1 MPFARQFDQVII
13 DTFSKL
19 VDSAPVDHPVFDAR
33 FRRQVPFDFVAL
45 SFERHGRWAKE
56 TISFTK
62 KLATRRALGAG
73 LEASEEIRRWYAV
86 IACAI
91 QRSNAK
97 ILRGEPVP
105 AVVAR
110 AFFAW
115 RRLGS
120 GFGRD
125 LGVARG

>member
-1 MPFARQFDQVII
+1 MGKGKTV
-13 DTFSKL
+13 
-19 VDSAPVDHPVFDAR
+19 
-33 FRRQVPFDFVAL
+33 
-45 SFERHGRWAKE
+45 
-56 TISFTK
+56 SFTK
-62 KLATRRALGAG
+62 NVASRRALGAG
-73 LEASEEIRRWYAV
+73 LDPSEEIRRWYAV

-105 AVVAR
+105 AAVAPP
-110 AFFAW
+110 AW

-120 GFGRD
+120 GFSRD